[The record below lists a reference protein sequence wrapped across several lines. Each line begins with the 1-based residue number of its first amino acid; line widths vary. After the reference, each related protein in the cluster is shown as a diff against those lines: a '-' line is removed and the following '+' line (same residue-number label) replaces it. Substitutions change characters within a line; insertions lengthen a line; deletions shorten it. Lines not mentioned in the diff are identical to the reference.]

1 MQPRIVAAAV
11 AALVTAACGS
21 QEAPVQKTESLKPV
35 AVKTVDV
42 QRDQWASTYEATGT
56 VRARTVTPVAARLM
70 SYVTAVRVKEGD
82 RVSEGQV
89 LATLDPRDQ
98 DAAVN
103 RATAMKDEAASGIA
117 EANAGIAAAKAN
129 VELAQA
135 THRRMAE
142 LHAKRSVTDQELDEA
157 SARLKA
163 AQGAYDAAQ
172 SRLKQLSAR
181 MAQVEQEVRMSSLQ
195 RGYTTVAAPF
205 AGVVIS
211 RSAEPGM
218 LAMPGTPLFT
228 IERADGFRLEANVE
242 EARLAS
248 LRPGATVEVRLGDA
262 KESVTGRISEIVP
275 SIDPASRSGVVK
287 IDLPSSSKN
296 LRTGAFG
303 RAIFP
308 ATSANQHR
316 DALTVPASAVLERG
330 QLQSV
335 YVADQGFARLRL
347 VTLGA
352 TRNGRAEVLS
362 GLNGDENLILPPF
375 GNLVDGTPVE
385 VRQ

>member
-1 MQPRIVAAAV
+1 MQTRIAV
-11 AALVTAACGS
+11 AFLTLLISACGTH
-21 QEAPVQKTESLKPV
+21 EAPSKQKTEQPKTV
-35 AVKTVDV
+35 TVKTADV
-42 QRDQWASTYEATGT
+42 QRDQWSRAYEATGT
-56 VRARTVTPVAARLM
+56 VRATTVTPVAARLM

-82 RVSEGQV
+82 TVTEGQV

-98 DAAVN
+98 DTAVN
-103 RATAMKDEAASGIA
+103 RASAMKDEVTSGIA
-117 EANAGIAAAKAN
+117 EATAGASAAKAT
-129 VELAQA
+129 VDLAQA
-135 THRRMAE
+135 THRRMSE

-163 AQGAYDAAQ
+163 AQAAYDAAQ
-172 SRLKQLSAR
+172 SRLNQLSAK

-205 AGVVIS
+205 AGTVVT

-218 LAMPGTPLFT
+218 LAMPGLPLFT
-228 IERADGFRLEANVE
+228 IERAGGFRLEANVE

-262 KESVTGRISEIVP
+262 EESISGRIGEIVP
-275 SIDPASRSGVVK
+275 SIDPGSRSGIVK
-287 IDLPSSSKN
+287 IDLPASAKN

-308 ATSANQHR
+308 GDSGNHR
-316 DALTVPASAVLERG
+316 DALTVPANAVVERG

-335 YVADQGFARLRL
+335 FLAENGFARLRL

-352 TRNGRAEVLS
+352 TRGGRVEVLS
-362 GLNGDENLILPPF
+362 GLDGGEKLILPPL
-375 GNLVDGTPVE
+375 GNLADGNPVVE
-385 VRQ
+385 AR